1 MHMRMKNRL
10 DIQTSHGRI
19 AVETKGR
26 GFPVVF
32 IHGNSACRQVFR
44 KQMASPLLD
53 GYRLITFD
61 LPGHGESDD
70 ADDRERTY
78 PLPGLADLVE
88 ELLGMLDIS
97 EAAIV
102 GASLGG
108 HIAIEMLAHSGI
120 PRGLFLMGTPAVGT
134 NMAEGFIGNPL
145 NGLASQGR
153 LSSQEAERFAS
164 AVFGADFDPF
174 MQIAIERTDPEFRS
188 SLFAAARRGAGV
200 NQRDAVA
207 SASVPTAIVNGQNDR
222 IVNLDYIDR
231 VPYAKLW
238 RGKCFLIPNASHSP
252 FWETPELV
260 NLMLFDFL
268 NELSSKNP

>member
-10 DIQTSHGRI
+10 DIRTSHGRI

-70 ADDRERTY
+70 AHDPERTY
-78 PLPGLADLVE
+78 TRPGLADLVE
-88 ELLGMLDIS
+88 ELLGELDIN

-108 HIAIEMLAHSGI
+108 HIAIEMLARSGI

-134 NMAEGFIGNPL
+134 TMAEGFVGAPL

-153 LSSQEAERFAS
+153 LSAQEAERFAD
-164 AVFGADFDPF
+164 AVFGADRDPF
-174 MQIAIERTDPEFRS
+174 MQAVIERTDPEFRS
-188 SLFAAARRGAGV
+188 TLFAAARRGAGV
-200 NQRDAVA
+200 NQRDTVA
-207 SASVPTAIVNGQNDR
+207 TTGIPTAIVNGQNDG
-222 IVNLDYIDR
+222 IINLDYIDR
-231 VPYAKLW
+231 VPYARLW
-238 RGKCFLIPNASHSP
+238 RGKCFRIPNASHSP
-252 FWETPELV
+252 FWEAPELL
-260 NLMLFDFL
+260 NLLLFDFL
-268 NELSSKNP
+268 NELSGSTA